1 MKQPIDSRQLRSF
14 AALAKTG
21 SFTRAAEELH
31 LSQSAVSHSIKA
43 LETDLGCRLLDRM
56 GKTISLTQ
64 AGEQFLEH
72 AGKILGEMERAR
84 AALEKLR
91 KWGRTRLRIG
101 ASATACQYLLPSVL
115 REFQKRFPQCQV
127 AIAPGDTAEVQP
139 LLERGEIDLAVA
151 LEPRQLV
158 AQEFLPIFTDEL
170 CFVLNPGHPWAM
182 RGSVERAAIP
192 SENYILYSRNSY
204 TFQLVE
210 DYFRRDDME
219 LNLFI
224 ELGDME
230 AIKEL
235 VKVGL
240 GISILA
246 PWLVRRELR
255 EGTLVTLPLGR
266 RKLQRQWG
274 ILRRRAG
281 RPALAEETFVSLCR
295 AASQTLL
302 RPQ

>member
-1 MKQPIDSRQLRSF
+1 MRSF
-14 AALAKTG
+14 VALAKSG

-56 GKTISLTQ
+56 GKTISLTL
-64 AGEQFLEH
+64 AGEQFLQH
-72 AGKILGEMERAR
+72 ARKILDEMQLAR
-84 AALEKLR
+84 SALERLG

-101 ASATACQYLLPSVL
+101 ASATACQYLLPAVL

-127 AIAPGDTAEVQP
+127 TIAPGDTAEVQP
-139 LLERGEIDLAVA
+139 LLERGEIDLAIA
-151 LEPRQLV
+151 LEPRQL
-158 AQEFLPIFTDEL
+158 ASQEFLPVFTDEL
-170 CFVLNPGHPWAM
+170 CFVLNPGHAWAVA
-182 RGSVERAAIP
+182 GGVERLAIP
-192 SENYILYSRNSY
+192 SQNYILYSRNSC
-204 TFQLVE
+204 TFQLVQ
-210 DYFRRDDME
+210 DYFRRDDVE

-246 PWLVRRELR
+246 PWLVRRELK
-255 EGTLVTLPLGR
+255 EGTLVALPLGR
-266 RKLQRQWG
+266 RKLHRQWG
-274 ILRRRAG
+274 ILRRRSG

-295 AASQTLL
+295 AASEDLL
-302 RPQ
+302 LAG

>member
-14 AALAKTG
+14 AALARTG

-56 GKTISLTQ
+56 GKTIALTL

-72 AGKILGEMERAR
+72 ARKILEEMQLAR
-84 AALEKLR
+84 TALEKLG

-115 REFQKRFPQCQV
+115 REFQKRFPQCMV

-151 LEPRQLV
+151 LEPRQV
-158 AQEFLPIFTDEL
+158 GSNEFLPIFTDEL
-170 CFVLNPGHPWAM
+170 CFVLNPGHPWAE
-182 RGSVERAAIP
+182 RGSVERTAIP
-192 SENYILYSRNSY
+192 NQNYILYSRNSY
-204 TFQLVE
+204 TFQRVE
-210 DYFRRDDME
+210 EYFRQDDME

-224 ELGDME
+224 ELGDMD

-266 RKLQRQWG
+266 RTLLRHWG

-295 AASQTLL
+295 SASEELL
-302 RPQ
+302 RPG